1 MEDQPEEA
9 RLTAY
14 CGLYCAD
21 CIPARSAL
29 YSAARILST
38 ELEKCHFEAYAP
50 VAAGR
55 DPAFSRYPA
64 FSEVLQAIIRL
75 ERRLPCREGG
85 CKEGCVIRA
94 CAKERG
100 YSGCWECRERTTCPR
115 LAPLLRFHPHLA
127 EHLDLISEHGMTG
140 WQKYRKG
147 HYPWD
152 R

>member
-29 YSAARILST
+29 YSSARVLAAELSDCHFREYALVAAR
-38 ELEKCHFEAYAP
+38 
-50 VAAGR
+50 R
-55 DPAFSRYPA
+55 DPAFHRYQE
-64 FSEVLQAIIRL
+64 FSEVLQAILRL
-75 ERRLPCREGG
+75 ERRHPCREGG
-85 CKEGCVIRA
+85 CKEHCSIRTCVR
-94 CAKERG
+94 ERG
-100 YSGCWECRERTTCPR
+100 YSGCWECQERTGCPHI
-115 LAPLLRFHPHLA
+115 APLLLFHPHLA
-127 EHLDLISEHGMTG
+127 EHLDLIREHGIAG